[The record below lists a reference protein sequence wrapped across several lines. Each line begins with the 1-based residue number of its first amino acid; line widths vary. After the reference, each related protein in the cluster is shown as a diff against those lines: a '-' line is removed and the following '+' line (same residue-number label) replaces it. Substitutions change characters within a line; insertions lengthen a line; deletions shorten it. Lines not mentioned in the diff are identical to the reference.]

1 MVASEKL
8 LQATLNRLGNRIGKK
23 VINSLTDLE
32 RLISTSPEKVR
43 NEWELFQQEVF
54 DEAERLEKESGE
66 QSTETK
72 KESTEDIV
80 EKTPQGKINQI
91 RAKIVEISDKLEA
104 KN

>member
-54 DEAERLEKESGE
+54 NEAERLEKESVE
-66 QSTETK
+66 QSTEIK
-72 KESTEDIV
+72 KESTEDLF
-80 EKTPQGKINQI
+80 
-91 RAKIVEISDKLEA
+91 KLSTSVSTLA
-104 KN
+104 FQN